1 MPEMIKFNLD
11 PKPFNHDLEIRRSEW
26 NRGGKS
32 ETKLLNQNGMCC
44 LGFCAM
50 QVGKFWEE
58 EIEGKLLPSDL
69 FFALDDDFAFFAKGQ
84 DALLPVPTYL
94 PQWEDFFALANDAE
108 IFPDSPTSAERQKY
122 TKLDSAGIVPRSEE
136 HREEILTH
144 LFNEIGIRVTFV
156 D

>member
-1 MPEMIKFNLD
+1 MTEMIKFNLD
-11 PKPFNHDLEIRRSEW
+11 PKPFDHDLEIRRSEW

-32 ETKLLNQNGMCC
+32 ETKLLNENGMCC

-50 QVGKFWEE
+50 QVGKFPED

-69 FFALDDDFAFFAKGQ
+69 SYALYDDFVFFCQEHNAF
-84 DALLPVPTYL
+84 LPKPSYL
-94 PQWEDFFALANDAE
+94 PQWEDFFAFVNDAE
-108 IFPDSPTSAERQKY
+108 LSLDSPTSKERQRY
-122 TKLDSAGIVPRSEE
+122 TELGSVGIVPKSEE